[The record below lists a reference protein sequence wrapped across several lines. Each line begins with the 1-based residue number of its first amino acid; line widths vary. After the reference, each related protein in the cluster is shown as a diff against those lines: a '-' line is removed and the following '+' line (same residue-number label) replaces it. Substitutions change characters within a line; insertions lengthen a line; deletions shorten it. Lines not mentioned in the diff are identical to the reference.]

1 LAALTTAASLMGCSE
16 QELMLAL
23 STHKIQAGKDSIAKR
38 LTLQQVV
45 NVNIPSCP
53 KSNAARKM

>member
-16 QELMLAL
+16 QEMMLAL

-38 LTLQQVV
+38 LTLQQVCD
-45 NVNIPSCP
+45 PSCP
-53 KSNAARKM
+53 QNNAAGWM